1 MAFKRITFHQAAW
14 DRMVGDPKIQSDVTA
29 RAERVADQAR
39 SNAASTADIRV
50 ESGPTRDSRR
60 PRAAI
65 IAFDWPNNRDRTFQ
79 SLLSAIDAGR

>member
-1 MAFKRITFHQAAW
+1 MAFKRITFHPAAW
-14 DRMVGDPKIQSDVTA
+14 DRMVRDPKLQADVTA
-29 RAERVADQAR
+29 RAERVAADAR

-65 IAFDWPNNRDRTFQ
+65 IAFDLANNRDRTFQ
-79 SLLSAIDAGR
+79 ALLMAVDAGR